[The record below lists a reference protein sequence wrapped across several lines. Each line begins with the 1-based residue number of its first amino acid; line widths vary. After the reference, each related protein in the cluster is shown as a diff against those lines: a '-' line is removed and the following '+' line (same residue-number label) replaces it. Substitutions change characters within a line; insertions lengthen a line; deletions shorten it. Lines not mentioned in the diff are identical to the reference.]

1 MAEQGSWVG
10 LGCVALSNVSGFPR
24 IGRNRELKFATEGHW
39 RGETSAEEL
48 AATAKAIRIENWKL
62 MQDAGIDLIPSND
75 FSYYDQVLDTIALVG
90 AVPERYGWGGGEVD
104 LDTYFAMARGRQT
117 DDVDVTAMEMTK
129 WFNTNYHYIVP
140 ELGPD
145 TRFSLSSS
153 KPFDEHSE
161 AMEEVG
167 IDTVPVL
174 IGPVSF
180 LLLSKPAEGVDDRFD
195 AVDLIEP
202 LIEVYGEVIEKL
214 AGQGAT
220 WVQFDE
226 PCFVQ
231 DRTEKELDALR
242 LAYEELCKVHERP
255 RIVVKTYFDH
265 VGDAYGVLRDLPIEG
280 VGLDFTGFI
289 HEEGIGFGEA
299 PFHEH
304 GGRHNAEF
312 IANQEGLDDQW
323 LFAGIVDG
331 RNVWINHLEHSLDAL
346 DGMRDRTAQLVVST
360 SCSLLHTPID
370 LDAEPA
376 GGDADLDDELRSW
389 MAFATQK
396 IGEVATL
403 AKGVAEGREAI
414 ADQLDKNDRAIDSRR
429 DSARTRNPDVRDRVA
444 ALTEAD
450 ARRDTPF
457 AERKRLQQEKLGLP
471 TFPATTIGS
480 FPQTDE
486 IRAARRQLREGE
498 IELAEYE
505 DRMRAEIDRVIS
517 FQEEIGLDVLVHGEP
532 ERNDMV
538 QYFGEQML
546 GYAFTENAWVQSYG
560 SRCVRPPIIFGD
572 VSRPAPMTVEWITYA
587 QSKTDLPLKGML
599 TGPVTMLEWSFVRDD
614 QPRSETCEQLALAIR
629 DEVADLEEA
638 GIPIIHVDEPAIREG
653 LPLRHDRWDEY
664 LRWAVYS
671 FRVATS
677 GVSDETQVHTHMC
690 YSDFGDILEHIQE
703 MDADVTLIEAARSR
717 MELLHHWD
725 RSGFTHDLGPGV
737 YDIHSPRVPST
748 EEIAELLHEAARVL
762 RPEQLWVTP
771 DCGLKTRA
779 WAEVDPSL
787 RNMVEAAKQLREELV
802 PAS

>member
-1 MAEQGSWVG
+1 
-10 LGCVALSNVSGFPR
+10 VALANVSGFPR
-24 IGRNRELKFATEGHW
+24 IGRNRELKFATEGYW
-39 RGETSAEEL
+39 RGETSADQL
-48 AATAKAIRIENWKL
+48 GATAKAIRVENWKL
-62 MQDAGIDLIPSND
+62 MQEAGIDLIPSND
-75 FSYYDQVLDTIALVG
+75 FSLYDQVLDTIALVG
-90 AVPERYGWGGGEVD
+90 AVPERYGHTGGYID

-117 DDVDVTAMEMTK
+117 DQVDVTAMEMTK

-145 TRFSLSSS
+145 TEFSLSSS
-153 KPFDEHSE
+153 KPFDEHAE

-180 LLLSKPAEGVDDRFD
+180 LLLSKPAEGVDERFD
-195 AVDLIEP
+195 AIDLIEP

-214 AGQGAT
+214 AEQGAT

-242 LAYEELCKVHERP
+242 LAYEELCKVRERP

-289 HEEGIGFGEA
+289 HEEGIGFGDA

-312 IANQEGLDDQW
+312 IANQGGLDDQW

-346 DGMRDRTAQLVVST
+346 EGMRDRTGQLVVST

-376 GGDADLDDELRSW
+376 GGDADLDDEMRSW
-389 MAFATQK
+389 MAFAVQK
-396 IGEVATL
+396 VGEVATL
-403 AKGVAEGREAI
+403 AKGLADGREAI
-414 ADQLDKNDRAIDSRR
+414 AEQLDATDRALDSRR
-429 DSARTRNPDVRDRVA
+429 DSHRTRNPEVRARVE
-444 ALTEAD
+444 ALTDAD
-450 ARRDTPF
+450 ARRDTAF
-457 AERKRLQQEKLGLP
+457 EERKRLQQERLGLP

-505 DRMRAEIDRVIS
+505 ERMRAEIDRVID

-538 QYFGEQML
+538 QYFAEQVE

-560 SRCVRPPIIFGD
+560 SRYVRPPIIFGD

-587 QSKTDLPLKGML
+587 QSKTDKPVKGML

-614 QPRSETCEQLALAIR
+614 QPRRETCEQLALAIR

-638 GIPIIHVDEPAIREG
+638 GIPIVHVDEPAIREG
-653 LPLRHDRWDEY
+653 LPLRRDRWDEY

-671 FRVATS
+671 FRVATA
-677 GVSDETQVHTHMC
+677 GVRDETQVHTHMC
-690 YSDFGDILEHIQE
+690 YSDFGDILDRIQE

-725 RSGFTHDLGPGV
+725 RSGFTHDIGPGV
-737 YDIHSPRVPST
+737 YDIHSPRVPSAG
-748 EEIAELLHEAARVL
+748 EMAELLHEAARVL

-771 DCGLKTRA
+771 DCGLKTRG

>member
-1 MAEQGSWVG
+1 M
-10 LGCVALSNVSGFPR
+10 ALSNVSGFPR
-24 IGRNRELKFATEGHW
+24 IGRNRELKFATEGYW
-39 RGETSAEEL
+39 RGQTSADDL
-48 AATAKAIRIENWKL
+48 ASTARQIRLENWKL
-62 MQDAGIDLIPSND
+62 MQDQGIDLIPSND

-90 AVPERYGWGGGEVD
+90 AVPERYGWGGGQVD

-129 WFNTNYHYIVP
+129 WFDTNYHYLVP

-145 TRFSLSSS
+145 TKFSLSSS
-153 KPFDEHSE
+153 KPFDEHAE
-161 AMEEVG
+161 AMEELG

-180 LLLSKPAEGVDDRFD
+180 LLLSKPADGVSESFD
-195 AVDLIEP
+195 PLDLLEP
-202 LIEVYGEVIEKL
+202 LVEVYGEVIEKL
-214 AGQGAT
+214 AEQGAT
-220 WVQFDE
+220 WVQLDE
-226 PCFVQ
+226 PCFVE
-231 DRTEKELDALR
+231 DRSEKELDALR
-242 LAYEELCKVHERP
+242 LAYEEICKVHERP

-280 VGLDFTGFI
+280 VGLDFTGVV
-289 HEEGIGFGEA
+289 HGDELDPA
-299 PFHEH
+299 AHEH
-304 GGRHNAEF
+304 GGRHNAQF
-312 IANQEGLDDQW
+312 VADQGGLDDQW

-346 DGMRDRTAQLVVST
+346 EGLRDRTAQLVVST

-370 LDAEPA
+370 LEAEPA
-376 GGDADLDDELRSW
+376 DGDADLDEETRSW
-389 MAFATQK
+389 MAFAVQK
-396 IGEVATL
+396 VDEVATL
-403 AKGVAEGREAI
+403 AKGLADGRGAI
-414 ADQLDKNDRAIDSRR
+414 ADELDANDRAHDSRR
-429 DSARTRNPDVRDRVA
+429 ESHRTRTPEVRSRVE

-457 AERKRLQQEKLGLP
+457 AERKQLQQQKLGLP

-486 IRAARRQLREGE
+486 IRTARRQLRAGE
-498 IELAEYE
+498 IQLAEYE
-505 DRMRAEIDRVIS
+505 DRMRAEIDRVVG

-546 GYAFTENAWVQSYG
+546 GFIFTENAWVQSYG
-560 SRCVRPPIIFGD
+560 SRYVRPPIIFGD

-587 QSKTDLPLKGML
+587 QSKTEKALKGML

-629 DEVADLEEA
+629 DEVADLEQA

-653 LPLRHDRWDEY
+653 LPLRRDRWDEY
-664 LRWAVYS
+664 LRWAIHS

-677 GVSDETQVHTHMC
+677 GVADETQVHTHMC
-690 YSDFGDILEHIQE
+690 YSDFGDILGHIQE

-725 RSGFTHDLGPGV
+725 RSGFTHDIGPGV
-737 YDIHSPRVPST
+737 YDIHSPRVPT
-748 EEIAELLHEAARVL
+748 VEEMAELLHEAARVL

-771 DCGLKTRA
+771 DCGLKTRG
-779 WAEVDPSL
+779 WPETEESL
-787 RNMVEAAKQLREELV
+787 RNMVQAAKQLREELV